1 MSIIKK
7 RLFALLM
14 TVVMALSLSVSAFA
28 AEPIDVTQ
36 EPTATAAEEVS
47 TRSSLGNVIAGNAT
61 TISNSVGSL
70 DVYLSSGN
78 FWADLV
84 AQIDIMDGNYMVS
97 VYVETPSGD
106 TISLGNISGSG
117 SKTFPYELAYAK
129 AGTYRFTFYSACPTP
144 YHVAAFI
151 YD

>member
-14 TVVMALSLSVSAFA
+14 TMVMALSLSVSAFA
-28 AEPIDVTQ
+28 AEPVDVTQ
-36 EPTATAAEEVS
+36 EPTATTSKEVS
-47 TRSSLGNVIAGNAT
+47 TLQSLGPVIAMGST
-61 TISNSVGSL
+61 TITGGYGSM
-70 DVYLSSGN
+70 DVYLSQGN

-84 AQIDIMDGNYMVS
+84 GQIDIMDGNYSVS
-97 VYVETPSGD
+97 VSVITPDGD
-106 TISLGNISGSG
+106 SINLGNIVGAGSR
-117 SKTFPYELAYAK
+117 TNPCELAYAK
-129 AGTYRFTFYSACPTP
+129 AGTYRFAFYSACPSP